1 MFLNKYKRLFSA
13 ICYCLFLAGC
23 KEEIM
28 KPLPGTA
35 TGIPAQVSN
44 VTVEN
49 RPGEVKLMY
58 TVPGDA
64 GLLYVEAKWN
74 HKGVERNAKSSYY
87 SDTLT
92 LEGFG
97 DTSEYDVQIYSVNK
111 AEERSSP
118 VSVKVKPLT
127 PPVQEV
133 FKTLRAKPDFG
144 GINVSFLN
152 ETKTS
157 LKIGVVTKDAE
168 GAFVPADAF
177 YTQLYQDSFSVRG
190 FPAEERTFGIYVRD
204 RWGNFS
210 DTLFTPLTPLFEM
223 QLNKALFKELT
234 PYPGDVN
241 GDIYSAAYPLKNVW
255 DNSTGTIYVTK
266 TGLGMPESF
275 TIDLGVKA
283 KMSRMKYYQRMST
296 AFYFTSG
303 TPEIIEIYGSNNPA
317 PDGDWNSWTLLKTC
331 VSRKPSGLPLGVV
344 TPDDIAYAQAG
355 EDFNFPVTAEGY
367 RYIRFKV
374 IKSYGNANNITFS
387 EFTFW
392 GQF

>member
-1 MFLNKYKRLFSA
+1 MLLYKHKTFFTA
-13 ICYCLFLAGC
+13 ITCCLFMAGC

-28 KPLPGTA
+28 KPLPGTPGGTA
-35 TGIPAQVSN
+35 SLVSN
-44 VTVEN
+44 ITVEN
-49 RPGEVKLMY
+49 RPGEAKLMY

-64 GLLYVEAKWN
+64 GLLYVEARWTS
-74 HKGVERNAKSSYY
+74 KGVERNAKSSYY

-97 DTSEYDVQIYSVNK
+97 DTSEYNVQVYSVNK
-111 AEERSSP
+111 AEERSAP

-133 FKTLRAKPDFG
+133 FKTLRTKPDFG
-144 GINVSFLN
+144 GLNVGFLN
-152 ETKTS
+152 KTEAN
-157 LKIGVVTKDAE
+157 LKIGVITTDST

-177 YTQLYQDSFSVRG
+177 YTKLYEDSFSVRG
-190 FPAEERTFGIYVRD
+190 FTADVRTFGIYVKD

-210 DTLFTPLTPLFEM
+210 DTLFTTLTPLFEA
-223 QLNKALFKELT
+223 QLNKALFKELN

-241 GDIYSAAYPLKNVW
+241 SDIYSAAYPLKNIW

-266 TGLGMPESF
+266 TGYGMPESF

-283 KMSRMKYYQRMST
+283 KMSRMKYFQRMST

-303 TPEIIEIYGSNNPA
+303 TPEIFEIYGSNSPA
-317 PDGDWNSWTLLKTC
+317 PDGNWNSWTLLRTC

-344 TPDDIAYAQAG
+344 SPDDIAYVQAG
-355 EDFNFPVTAEGY
+355 EDFNFPIDAGAY
-367 RYIRFKV
+367 RYLRFKV
-374 IKSYGNANNITFS
+374 TKSYGNSTNITFS

-392 GQF
+392 GEF